1 MITNYFSIITAESVD
16 INDRHTGENKWH
28 QTYDENIDNEQE
40 TRAVKVSTKSIP
52 SKLKATIKFG
62 YDEGLKADLTSNG
75 LDFES
80 WISDVFPHVQ
90 ARFAHP
96 SLGTEIEFEVCRS
109 GIIL

>member
-62 YDEGLKADLTSNG
+62 YEEGLKAKLG
-75 LDFES
+75 ERVEAWLAE
-80 WISDVFPHVQ
+80 VFTHTQ
-90 ARFAHP
+90 AHFAHSA
-96 SLGTEIEFEVCRS
+96 SLGTEIKFEVNIRK
-109 GIIL
+109 